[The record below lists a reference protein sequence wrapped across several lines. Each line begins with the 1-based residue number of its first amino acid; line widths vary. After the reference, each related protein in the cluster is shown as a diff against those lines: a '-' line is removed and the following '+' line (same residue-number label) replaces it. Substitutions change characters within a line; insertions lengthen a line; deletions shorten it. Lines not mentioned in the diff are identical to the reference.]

1 MRAAAGADFSG
12 TWKMD
17 AKQSDFAQLPGPS
30 SITDRVT
37 QQPAEIVVNRDRD
50 GEPVVI
56 HIPLDGSERENT
68 MRGMVSK
75 TRGHLAGD
83 ALIVNYDSARAH
95 SEERWTKSP
104 DGRILTVKRH
114 LSSPR
119 GDTDQTIVMV
129 RQ

>member
-1 MRAAAGADFSG
+1 
-12 TWKMD
+12 MD
-17 AKQSDFAQLPGPS
+17 PKQSDFAQLPAPS
-30 SITDRVT
+30 SVTDRVT
-37 QQPAEIVVNRDRD
+37 QQAGEIVINRDRD

-56 HIPLDGSERENT
+56 HVPLDGSERENT

-75 TRGHLAGD
+75 TRGHLAGET
-83 ALIVNYDSARAH
+83 LIINYDSARAH
-95 SEERWTKSP
+95 SEERWTKSA

-119 GDTDQTIVMV
+119 GDTDQTLLMV